1 MSNHKQI
8 LELLPFYLKNKV
20 TLPEKR
26 LVENHLP
33 DCSECRIALKE
44 WQEINRNVQAY
55 LSIQQQQLKLP
66 ALSLPASTLERSPK
80 AETPPPALTKRLAA
94 IFRTNSNF
102 EGRAALKPHQT
113 DNFATGTGHLE
124 NGRAKRG
131 LHFGLTAV
139 ILAVSLLAVLVLTA
153 ALVNLPGKSETAGV
167 ASPPTAIAGAQPV
180 TNPTVAPTAH
190 PTLAATFAGQLKTA
204 ITYDLKKD
212 GQWPQDMALSPD
224 GQTLAVSGKGVV
236 KLWRVADSSLLKTV
250 EVPQSF
256 RDSIIWSIPVWSP
269 DGQTLAVA
277 YYYQVSGPSKVAGTV
292 EFWSASGER
301 RLQLEGF
308 NEEALGMF
316 WSPDSKLLATTGS
329 LFDAATNKMKNSL
342 RLWSSDGKL
351 VRTIIQDQP
360 VSVHRLAWSPDSQLI
375 ATDAQ
380 DGVAISPGTLQ
391 IWQADGKLLAGYDFK
406 EDQIE
411 ELAWSPDGKWL
422 AVGRATMTDN
432 LRLYNRQQMEA
443 KQPQPWT
450 ELSGHTDFITEVTW
464 APDSQILATSSVDQT
479 VRLWDTT
486 KATTLATLSGQQQ
499 VIPLAWSP
507 DGNLLATGTNGH
519 QLQFWNKAGKSV
531 KTIEERGLVL
541 NLYWLPDGRSLLSVS
556 DAGTINLWQR

>member
-1 MSNHKQI
+1 
-8 LELLPFYLKNKV
+8 
-20 TLPEKR
+20 
-26 LVENHLP
+26 
-33 DCSECRIALKE
+33 
-44 WQEINRNVQAY
+44 
-55 LSIQQQQLKLP
+55 
-66 ALSLPASTLERSPK
+66 
-80 AETPPPALTKRLAA
+80 
-94 IFRTNSNF
+94 
-102 EGRAALKPHQT
+102 LKPHQT
-113 DNFATGTGHLE
+113 DNFSAETGRAE
-124 NGRAKRG
+124 KGRAKRG
-131 LHFGLTAV
+131 LHFGLTAA

-167 ASPPTAIAGAQPV
+167 ASPPTAIPGAQPAS
-180 TNPTVAPTAH
+180 NPTVAPTPR
-190 PTLAATFAGQLKTA
+190 PTQAATFAGQLKTA

-224 GQTLAVSGKGVV
+224 GQTLVISGKGVV
-236 KLWRVADSSLLKTV
+236 KLWRVADSTLLKTV

-256 RDSIIWSIPVWSP
+256 RDSIIWAIPVWSP

-360 VSVHRLAWSPDSQLI
+360 VSVHRLAWSPDSKLI
-375 ATDAQ
+375 ATDSQ
-380 DGVAISPGTLQ
+380 DGVAISSGTLQ
-391 IWQADGKLLAGYDFK
+391 LWQTDGKLLAGYDFK

-422 AVGRATMTDN
+422 AVGRATMSDN

-443 KQPQPWT
+443 KQPQSWV

-464 APDSQILATSSVDQT
+464 APDSQTLATSSVDQT
-479 VRLWDTT
+479 VRLWDAT
-486 KATTLATLSGQQQ
+486 KANTLATLPGGQQ

-519 QLQFWNKAGKSV
+519 QLQFWNKTGKSV
-531 KTIEERGLVL
+531 KTIEEKGMVL
-541 NLYWLPDGRSLLSVS
+541 NLYWLPDGRALLSVS
-556 DAGTINLWQR
+556 DGGTINMWQR